1 MHKVKILHCADL
13 HLGSEMMTLPKK
25 SKERKGELLRTFRKI
40 TDLCR
45 EEAVEILL
53 IAGDL
58 FEGSNVDS
66 ETVQSVKSYLG
77 ALSCP
82 VFISPGN
89 HDYISL
95 DSPYLEDGWPENV
108 KIFKG
113 PMERVV
119 LEDKNVAVYGA
130 GFTSTYQRKT
140 MLHFEEVDSTRLN
153 LLCIHGDMVSPGQKS
168 DYHAMSPEELSRSGM
183 DYVALGHIHKRED
196 IGRAKDTF
204 YAYPG
209 CPEGRG
215 FDELGSKG
223 VYLGDIYKGRHTL
236 RYVEVCQRQYIR
248 LAIDVTDLVRELEV
262 EHKIKDTLA
271 EAYGKDYEKN
281 IYQISLTGTRKE
293 EELLPIKTI
302 ERTLSESLYHLELS
316 DDRMVERD
324 YGILRE
330 EVSLRGLYVRNLLS
344 LLEEAKDKGD
354 AVLLTT
360 YEKALEYGMTSF
372 EGQVNIIE
380 D

>member
-1 MHKVKILHCADL
+1 MQKVKILHCADL

-25 SKERKGELLRTFRKI
+25 SKERRGELLRTFRKI

-66 ETVQSVKSYLG
+66 ETVQSVKSYLA

-113 PMERVV
+113 AMEKVL

-130 GFTSTYQRKT
+130 GFTGTYQRKS
-140 MLHFEEVDSTRLN
+140 MLQCGEVNTSLLN
-153 LLCIHGDMVSPGQKS
+153 ILCIHGDVVSPGQKS
-168 DYHAMSPEELSRSGM
+168 DYHAMTLEDFRKSGM
-183 DYVALGHIHKRED
+183 DYVALGHIHKRDD
-196 IGRAKDTF
+196 IGRAGDTF

-223 VYLGDIYKGRHTL
+223 VYLGDIYKGHHAL

-354 AVLLTT
+354 AVLLAT

>member
-1 MHKVKILHCADL
+1 MQKVKILHCADL

-25 SKERKGELLRTFRKI
+25 SKERRGELLRTFRKI

-113 PMERVV
+113 AMERVL

-130 GFTSTYQRKT
+130 GFTGTYQRKS
-140 MLHFEEVDSTRLN
+140 MLKFGEVNSSLLN
-153 LLCIHGDMVSPGQKS
+153 ILCIHGDVVSPGQKS
-168 DYHAMSPEELSRSGM
+168 DYHAMTLEDFRKSGM
-183 DYVALGHIHKRED
+183 DYVALGHIHKRDD
-196 IGRAKDTF
+196 IGRAGDTF

-223 VYLGDIYKGRHTL
+223 VYLGELYKGRHTL
-236 RYVEVCQRQYIR
+236 HYVEVCQRQYVR
-248 LAIDVTDLVRELEV
+248 LALDITGLVRELEV
-262 EHKIKDTLA
+262 EHKIRETLLTC
-271 EAYGKDYEKN
+271 YGKDFDRH

-293 EELLPIKTI
+293 EETLPVKTI
-302 ERTLSESLYHLELS
+302 ENTLSESIYHLELS
-316 DDRMVERD
+316 DERVVERD
-324 YGILRE
+324 YEILRE

-344 LLEEAKDKGD
+344 LLEEAREKED
-354 AVLLTT
+354 AVLLAT
-360 YEKALEYGMTSF
+360 YGKALEYGMTSF